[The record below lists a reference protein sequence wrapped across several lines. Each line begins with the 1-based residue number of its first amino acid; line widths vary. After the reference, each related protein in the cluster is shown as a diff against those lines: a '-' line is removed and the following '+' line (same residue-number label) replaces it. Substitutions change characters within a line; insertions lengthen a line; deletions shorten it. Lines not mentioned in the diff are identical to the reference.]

1 MKQEADKFV
10 VGDISQNLEEDF
22 RSLREGWNIEVVG
35 REQGEIWPSLRA
47 YIHLLYRWANKLNLV
62 SLNEIDVIATRHIW
76 RALAMLPYVQSVPN
90 RTIIDVGSGSGLPAI
105 PLKICLPE
113 CQFYLVESRRKRAN
127 FLREVIRSLGLK
139 KIEVVNQRI
148 ESWSEN
154 VLGDVVTARAVA
166 NPAEIRRWTAGHVAT
181 PSWLICTLEKN
192 GLGVGE
198 IGKEIECNWRGETM
212 RMGLI
217 QLSYKQAK

>member
-1 MKQEADKFV
+1 M